1 MQHHPERL
9 YDAINANELGAIITE
24 HRNLLLCSLLRP
36 MLDTFE
42 REGIQLSAVLRALA
56 TLAQERSRTLSA
68 ADSSNP
74 WLQCEALLAEAQTM
88 AEMAEQRPKVTGAGT
103 ADGNNGNAVLDYLAQ
118 TGSSQGGVASFGG
131 LTQPDPQGEAIASD
145 SEGLEAE
152 LEGLDISRI
161 TANLDLSRL
170 GDGLDDEFDEEL
182 EADLAAAR
190 ESGILRE
197 EALLEA
203 TAKNGVGVASAE
215 ADAPAE
221 RVDWS
226 QGSEEEAW
234 ARELLEEN

>member
-152 LEGLDISRI
+152 LEGWRGNEVRFIFIILCLTLLFTLKILAIPILVTLYVLLSIS
-161 TANLDLSRL
+161 
-170 GDGLDDEFDEEL
+170 
-182 EADLAAAR
+182 LA
-190 ESGILRE
+190 IF
-197 EALLEA
+197 
-203 TAKNGVGVASAE
+203 
-215 ADAPAE
+215 APK
-221 RVDWS
+221 S
-226 QGSEEEAW
+226 
-234 ARELLEEN
+234 